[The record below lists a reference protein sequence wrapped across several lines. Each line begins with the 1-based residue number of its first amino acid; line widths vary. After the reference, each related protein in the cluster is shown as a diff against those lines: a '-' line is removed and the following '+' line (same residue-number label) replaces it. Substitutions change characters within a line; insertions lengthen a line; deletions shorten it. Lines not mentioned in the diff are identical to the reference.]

1 MSNMEITI
9 SAADVNKLRQ
19 MTGSGMMD
27 CKKALME
34 SNGDFEAA
42 IDFLRKKGQK
52 ISLNRADRAAKE
64 GAVIA
69 LTSEDKKTGII
80 IELNCETDFVAKTDD
95 FLKAAND
102 IAKFAITEKPADL
115 EALKA
120 SSINGVALEQ
130 MLVDLM
136 GKTGE
141 KMDVSKYEIIKGENV
156 VSYIHAGNR
165 MGVLVEM
172 NNTPSDANIAAGKD
186 TAMQIAAMNP
196 IALNENEVSKET
208 VAREI
213 EVGKEQA
220 IAEGKPAEMAEKIA
234 MGRLNKFYKEYTLM
248 NQEFVKDS
256 SKTIAKML
264 TDTEPGL
271 VVKSFKRI
279 ALGA

>member
-1 MSNMEITI
+1 MSSMSTI

-19 MTGSGMMD
+19 LTGAGMMD
-27 CKKALME
+27 CKKALTE

-69 LTSEDKKTGII
+69 LTNDEKTTGVV
-80 IELNCETDFVAKTDD
+80 IELNCETDFVAKNED
-95 FLKAAND
+95 FV
-102 IAKFAITEKPADL
+102 KFAYEIANLALTQKPANI

-120 SSINGVALEQ
+120 LTIGGLALEQ
-130 MLVDLM
+130 RLLDEM

-141 KMDVSKYEIIKGENV
+141 KMDISKYEIVNGTNV
-156 VSYIHAGNR
+156 IAYIHAGNR

-172 NNTPSDANIAAGKD
+172 NNAPSEANTIAGKD

-196 IALNENEVSKET
+196 IALNEKEVPQDT
-208 VAREI
+208 INREI

-234 MGRLNKFYKEYTLM
+234 QGRLNKFYKEYTLL
-248 NQEFVKDS
+248 NQEFVKDN
-256 SKTIAKML
+256 SKSIAKML
-264 TDTEPGL
+264 SDAEAGL
-271 VVKSFKRI
+271 TVLSFKRI

>member
-1 MSNMEITI
+1 MSTI

-19 MTGSGMMD
+19 LTGAGMMD
-27 CKKALME
+27 CKKALVE
-34 SNGDFEAA
+34 SNGDFDAA

-69 LTSEDKKTGII
+69 ITSNDATTGVI
-80 IELNCETDFVAKTDD
+80 IELNCETDFVAKNED
-95 FLKAAND
+95 FVKFANEIAQLALTNQPATIDELKALN
-102 IAKFAITEKPADL
+102 IGDL
-115 EALKA
+115 K
-120 SSINGVALEQ
+120 LEQ
-130 MLVDLM
+130 RLLDEM

-141 KMDVSKYEIIKGENV
+141 KMDISKYEIVKGTNI

-165 MGVLVEM
+165 MGVLVSL
-172 NNTPSDANIAAGKD
+172 NNAPSEANTNAGKD

-196 IALNENEVSKET
+196 IALNEAEVPQDT
-208 VAREI
+208 IAREI

-234 MGRLNKFYKEYTLM
+234 QGRLNKFFKEYTLL
-248 NQEFVKDS
+248 NQEFVKDN
-256 SKTIAKML
+256 SKTISKML
-264 TDTEPGL
+264 NDIEAGL
-271 VVKSFKRI
+271 TVVAFKRV